1 MQTPRQT
8 NPFVQLLGLIA
19 GFVFFIAAVLLGGIV
34 LAAIIGTLLIGA
46 LVVYIRVWWM
56 TRKMRN
62 EQSQGRGPGRGQGQ
76 GQESYV
82 EVEYRVVD
90 SRPDTGEDDR
100 GR

>member
-1 MQTPRQT
+1 MPTAVAAT
-8 NPFVQLLGLIA
+8 LICRLA
-19 GFVFFIAAVLLGGIV
+19 TLWFAVIIGGIV

-62 EQSQGRGPGRGQGQ
+62 GPSQRQGQGQGQ

-82 EVEYRVVD
+82 EVEYR
-90 SRPDTGEDDR
+90 
-100 GR
+100 